1 MATLASLTLNVEE
14 MLLGVAQIE
23 RPWEDSLATGVT
35 DAADLEWRM
44 TSYASWKKNDY
55 AEVLD
60 TTGTADEVV
69 ILDENHPNGADV
81 TVRRAQ
87 RGTTAHSGAIAGGV
101 GLRKNPP
108 YPRVTIARFIN
119 DTINTMLWPGVWYR
133 SRRSLIFDGTASYYP
148 LAAADFD
155 VEEVFQLDLTGETVG
170 DATVNAG
177 TDLWTSTAHG
187 LVVGDHVR
195 FTVSGGGATGY
206 AIDTDYWVLTAPTAD
221 TFTLGSTSAAT
232 TPVDAT
238 ANSTNAWTLER
249 RFPSLHPFQRGWW
262 DISTE
267 NPARSTGRILRI
279 HRAYSDVETVYYTAR
294 TKPLSADIASFPDQ
308 LAALLPWGACSM
320 LLGGTR
326 AAPQGVDQKRTTEQF
341 APRSQFYAD
350 SRYFL
355 AMFGELKAQY
365 VKGLRK
371 EKRPLPHW
379 VPLLGVRRG

>member
-249 RFPSLHPFQRGWW
+249 RFPSLHPFQRGWFAFTVPTLMW
-262 DISTE
+262 RRCITRHGPSLSPLTSHRSLIS
-267 NPARSTGRILRI
+267 
-279 HRAYSDVETVYYTAR
+279 
-294 TKPLSADIASFPDQ
+294 
-308 LAALLPWGACSM
+308 LPPFS
-320 LLGGTR
+320 
-326 AAPQGVDQKRTTEQF
+326 PGV
-341 APRSQFYAD
+341 PVPCCW
-350 SRYFL
+350 
-355 AMFGELKAQY
+355 GEL
-365 VKGLRK
+365 G
-371 EKRPLPHW
+371 PH
-379 VPLLGVRRG
+379 RRGWIRSGQPSSSPHAPSSTPTHATSWPCSGS